1 MPTVPQTP
9 RPMAGLAGRRAIDDI
24 ALSVLATVIGHRPD
38 KGWSLTDCA
47 SFLVM
52 QEAGL
57 TDALTTDEHFRQ
69 AGFRAVLL
77 EDPAAG

>member
-1 MPTVPQTP
+1 M
-9 RPMAGLAGRRAIDDI
+9 MAAA
-24 ALSVLATVIGHRPD
+24 
-38 KGWSLTDCA
+38 WSLTDCT

-52 QEAGL
+52 RDAGL

-77 EDPAAG
+77 EDPPAG